1 MVKALQ
7 WFQNKQLMAGGQ
19 PSVKEMVVAQPG
31 VRERQSEMRKKAVEN
46 FSDSL
51 TLEEKE
57 GLGLLG
63 LKHIA
68 LETPLANATADWDV
82 KFLLGTGGRGED
94 VRNLRKPDMGTCH
107 VTGLGLPSGPGAD
120 CTTAIMND
128 GKTIGTSGRKYR
140 RAIPTHRN
148 AAQDA
153 GMALGVNLVLRHNFL
168 QEPVTLPTD
177 LVR

>member
-1 MVKALQ
+1 
-7 WFQNKQLMAGGQ
+7 
-19 PSVKEMVVAQPG
+19 
-31 VRERQSEMRKKAVEN
+31 
-46 FSDSL
+46 
-51 TLEEKE
+51 
-57 GLGLLG
+57 
-63 LKHIA
+63 
-68 LETPLANATADWDV
+68 
-82 KFLLGTGGRGED
+82 
-94 VRNLRKPDMGTCH
+94 MGTCH
-107 VTGLGLPSGPGAD
+107 VTGLGLPSGPGAE

-177 LVR
+177 LVGYFTTRISRSSSSGDVAEDYQSQLESVQGLLRAAVDESNWAARYLSI